1 MDSRLFHYVVAV
13 EECGTISSAA
23 RTLFLSQP
31 ALTKQIGKLES
42 ELGFQIF
49 DRSKNP
55 LGITEQGEIFLD
67 FAGRYL
73 ELEKAGAPF
82 EELEQ
87 LTLGSLRK
95 AVQEGDAKN
104 GSLMAGQIAG
114 MIKEERSCE
123 DIIKTTV
130 VDAGKLMNGVNAD
143 E

>member
-73 ELEKAGAPF
+73 ELEK
-82 EELEQ
+82 EL
-87 LTLGSLRK
+87 
-95 AVQEGDAKN
+95 
-104 GSLMAGQIAG
+104 
-114 MIKEERSCE
+114 
-123 DIIKTTV
+123 
-130 VDAGKLMNGVNAD
+130 D
-143 E
+143 EMVRLSTQNSH

>member
-55 LGITEQGEIFLD
+55 LGITEQERSFWILPGDIWNWKKNFNRNWMP
-67 FAGRYL
+67 F
-73 ELEKAGAPF
+73 LEKTSGF
-82 EELEQ
+82 
-87 LTLGSLRK
+87 
-95 AVQEGDAKN
+95 D
-104 GSLMAGQIAG
+104 
-114 MIKEERSCE
+114 C
-123 DIIKTTV
+123 D
-130 VDAGKLMNGVNAD
+130 DD